1 MTSYC
6 NQTVSVVKNNDC
18 CSPTKRTEKYSVTL
32 TVSDTWIM
40 PAVTETTVLT
50 IPNCNNILIGS
61 WLWNVNVGY
70 LEVVKYNA
78 ATGETVVRN
87 IGYDDNA
94 PEGVTFP
101 SCMDFVITGPI
112 YTDSIDDNVTCLAAD
127 FVSPAVG
134 SCALMKV
141 KSTAN
146 LKKDYIIAIEIY
158 QYKVDEVIDNFTVRV
173 CNYGL
178 GKVGTIEAN
187 CDGKCVP
194 VRAIN
199 ANSPCLQD
207 EVHAANAIAVCVGG
221 ESKILVGTEDGQIAS
236 WSNGSG
242 EWQLINS
249 NIEIDCTVTT
259 NFVNI
264 IYGNVGPY
272 LLNVVSTA
280 PFKVGDRITFN
291 NDHDAYTVSEI
302 ISDTQI
308 RLLKKE
314 APLADEVI
322 DAGARLCIV
331 DCCDWLPAVVENLS
345 ARVTDV
351 EDVNAAQNDKLDELE
366 SAIEDLEINKAD
378 QLTPASILAGSSV
391 VTVSNGVN
399 VILNNN
405 ATITVETDLN
415 AYDNTTK
422 NFVIDGANTGT
433 GIAVY
438 DSHTDDNITGDR
450 TLNFRA
456 IKSGDTNK
464 LTVTQQ
470 GSDIIITNTM
480 TVPSPGT
487 TNAMANVGTGEGKVY
502 KGTTTSGGVD
512 TFNVKSIKAGTGISV
527 SNGTD
532 DITINNTY
540 AAGIEIL
547 NNSIHLLSSDTDLTQ
562 GNDHTNLTANV
573 PIGTTSTSTVKIVG
587 SVAIT
592 VRGTAH
598 NDSHYS
604 HAYSGNTKPSNDF
617 SDNSFLV
624 FAKNC
629 HVTSS
634 GGVSIN
640 GNTIVSGVAYAA
652 GYFFV
657 PHTNS
662 TSGSSGDITQTLYIP
677 FAVTLSSLSAG
688 TTIDIPIT
696 VTCDNAHV
704 AGAGVDEDIHCVL
717 HDIYVYTSAL
727 IYKL

>member
-134 SCALMKV
+134 QCALMKV

-146 LKKDYIIAIEIY
+146 LKKDYIIAVEIY

-221 ESKILVGTEDGQIAS
+221 ESKILVGTEEGQIAT

-249 NIEIDCTVTT
+249 NIEVDCTVTT

-272 LLNVVSTA
+272 LLNVVSTT

-291 NDHDAYTVSEI
+291 NEHDAYTVSEI
-302 ISDTQI
+302 VSDTQI

-314 APLADEVI
+314 APTEDAVI

-331 DCCDWLPAVVENLS
+331 DCCDWLPAYVENLA

-351 EDVNAAQNDKLDELE
+351 ENVNATQAIQITNLAD
-366 SAIEDLEINKAD
+366 AIEDLRNTKENIFQRSD
-378 QLTPASILAGSSV
+378 LLTEPS
-391 VTVSNGVN
+391 GVLDIDRSYH
-399 VILNNN
+399 VIIGEGD
-405 ATITVETDLN
+405 ATITLDTDLSK
-415 AYDNTTK
+415 YDNTQK
-422 NFVIDGANTGT
+422 HFVVDGNNLSSTTGSVPAFA
-433 GIAVY
+433 GHV
-438 DSHTDDNITGDR
+438 DDNTTGDR
-450 TLNFRA
+450 VLNFRS
-456 IKSGDTNK
+456 IKSGDTDK

-470 GSDIIITNTM
+470 GNDIVITSIYDPTIIPSSYSFYVASQVEYFGIGSIPGPTAADVTTWVASNQSNPATKTLTQTVTNTTDRPM
-480 TVPSPGT
+480 TLLIYSFMRLYYWLGMSQGT
-487 TNAMANVGTGEGKVY
+487 SSVVYDGWVEVHQEMSTSKTINGSTTILNGVGGNVTDTQEPQKY
-502 KGTTTSGGVD
+502 IDSITSGYNYHFVSNTITQQND
-512 TFNVKSIKAGTGISV
+512 VNITSLPANSTCTISV
-527 SNGTD
+527 TGTIFKVNG
-532 DITINNTY
+532 
-540 AAGIEIL
+540 
-547 NNSIHLLSSDTDLTQ
+547 
-562 GNDHTNLTANV
+562 GNVAN
-573 PIGTTSTSTVKIVG
+573 G
-587 SVAIT
+587 
-592 VRGTAH
+592 
-598 NDSHYS
+598 
-604 HAYSGNTKPSNDF
+604 
-617 SDNSFLV
+617 
-624 FAKNC
+624 
-629 HVTSS
+629 S
-634 GGVSIN
+634 GGILTWQGDPLLYLKIIGMVS
-640 GNTIVSGVAYAA
+640 
-652 GYFFV
+652 
-657 PHTNS
+657 
-662 TSGSSGDITQTLYIP
+662 
-677 FAVTLSSLSAG
+677 
-688 TTIDIPIT
+688 
-696 VTCDNAHV
+696 
-704 AGAGVDEDIHCVL
+704 
-717 HDIYVYTSAL
+717 
-727 IYKL
+727 